1 MFINI
6 NVCIFW
12 WNLCCKYP
20 LGAKSVSCRATY
32 PPSCNCKRRHWKAT
46 MIVNGNWT
54 DSYCGIAIL
63 LENIVVLWYCNIVV
77 LLYCNIVVLW
87 YCGIVVLQYCGIVVL
102 QYCGIVVLWY
112 CNIVVLWYCNIV
124 GNYCGI
130 TQKRVNSQQKKS
142 L

>member
-1 MFINI
+1 ME
-6 NVCIFW
+6 
-12 WNLCCKYP
+12 
-20 LGAKSVSCRATY
+20 
-32 PPSCNCKRRHWKAT
+32 
-46 MIVNGNWT
+46 T

-87 YCGIVVLQYCGIVVL
+87 YYGIAI
-102 QYCGIVVLWY
+102 LWY